1 MSAREA
7 LAPTL
12 AVELRETI
20 WAWFAGRNK
29 PIQDSGVILA
39 ALADLATEQIAANPM
54 GDAQIRVMNHFM
66 EDVIRGCN
74 AANRR
79 QMGGIAC
86 TIVKQ

>member
-1 MSAREA
+1 MM
-7 LAPTL
+7 APRL
-12 AVELRETI
+12 SVELRETI
-20 WAWFAGRNK
+20 QAWFAARNK
-29 PIQDSGVILA
+29 PIQDSAVILA

-54 GDAQIRVMNHFM
+54 GAAQIRVMNCFL
-66 EDVIRGCN
+66 DDIIRGCN